1 MHVYRRQVAAGILFI
16 SLVLIA
22 VVIVTGKM
30 RCSKRS
36 SAFRPRISSDLRAK
50 AGQLGAA
57 LLQWRYFL
65 SVIGVRT
72 SWRDPTAPAQDG
84 APPTIREWDSVILWL
99 AGMTLTVSPGKL
111 AEVLKSLVLKHLT
124 GVEFSRSAPVVFMER
139 LVDGLAVIVLA
150 GVALGLTAGSL
161 VGTDVSAGYAVAV
174 LVGTTAALSAGIALV
189 QVRPLALAVI
199 DRTAGWP
206 LIGRFNSAIRT
217 LYESSYDLLKL
228 RHLGPMTLVGIGA
241 YFCDSVGF
249 YLLLRGLGVAG
260 SPTLFAQAVFILGF
274 SVIVAALSAMPGGAG
289 GREITV
295 GALLTGVVGLS
306 RADAGTATFLISL
319 FQVWVGVGRAGRSR
333 CSGGR
338 CFARTTKSSRTRRRS
353 SRKRKA
359 ASESKK
365 PLKAATNSKNL
376 TPGPSP

>member
-22 VVIVTGKM
+22 VVIVTGK
-30 RCSKRS
+30 
-36 SAFRPRISSDLRAK
+36 D
-50 AGQLGAA
+50 A
-57 LLQWRYFL
+57 LLETLERFPPAYFIPIFALKLVNWALRYYEWRYFL
-65 SVIGVRT
+65 GVIGVRT
-72 SWRDPTAPAQDG
+72 SWRGPTAPAQDG

-161 VGTDVSAGYAVAV
+161 VGTDVSTGYAVAV

-319 FQVWVGVGRAGRSR
+319 FQVWVGVLVGLVVIALFR
-333 CSGGR
+333 
-338 CFARTTKSSRTRRRS
+338 RTLFPPALNDEIVAYQAAQQSQAKSS
-353 SRKRKA
+353 
-359 ASESKK
+359 
-365 PLKAATNSKNL
+365 
-376 TPGPSP
+376 